1 MLEYLKKIGFV
12 LDDNRNDV
20 IIKRNF
26 RFPTLSCRLADS
38 VIAADSNNAI
48 VFVLS
53 YFVSDD
59 FAKQQVEFSFDEW
72 NEKGLDADA
81 FLKVKRDVPQLF
93 DFFSIQ
99 NSLLNR
105 IFVSRLHGRKA
116 YKKRNFPLAI
126 KWARVKKEFGVIDN
140 TNTIVD
146 SVVGVGGDD
155 VDSNVEINN
164 KIIYLNNVMQ
174 NCVKKAAE
182 SYSYMPFELYFDSY
196 KKLKRLNGMNKIADT
211 EVSGNSVPHRTS
223 RNLVFKEFV
232 GKVNALQKGC

>member
-1 MLEYLKKIGFV
+1 MLEYLKRVGFA
-12 LDDNRNDV
+12 LNDNRNDV

-38 VIAADSNNAI
+38 VIVDDDNNAL

-72 NEKGLDADA
+72 NDKGIDAEA
-81 FLKVKRDVPQLF
+81 FDKVRRDVPQLF

-126 KWARVKKEFGVIDN
+126 KWARIKKEFGVIAGTGTVSN
-140 TNTIVD
+140 SVIGD
-146 SVVGVGGDD
+146 SVGVGGE
-155 VDSNVEINN
+155 VEINN

-182 SYSYMPFELYFDSY
+182 TYSYMPFELYFDSY
-196 KKLKRLNGMNKIADT
+196 KKVKRLNGMNKIADT
-211 EVSGNSVPHRTS
+211 ETSKNVSRRTS

-232 GKVNALQKGC
+232 GKVKALQKGC

>member
-1 MLEYLKKIGFV
+1 MLEYLKRVGFALV
-12 LDDNRNDV
+12 DDDV
-20 IIKRNF
+20 IIKHNF

-38 VIAADSNNAI
+38 VIVDDDNNAL

-72 NEKGLDADA
+72 NDKGLDADA

-126 KWARVKKEFGVIDN
+126 KWARVKKEFGVISDA
-140 TNTIVD
+140 IVN
-146 SVVGVGGDD
+146 SVVAIG
-155 VDSNVEINN
+155 DSNVEINN
-164 KIIYLNNVMQ
+164 KIIYLNNVMK

-211 EVSGNSVPHRTS
+211 EVSGNSVHHRTS

>member
-1 MLEYLKKIGFV
+1 MLEYLKKVGFA
-12 LDDNRNDV
+12 LDDDDI

-38 VIAADSNNAI
+38 VITSGDNAL

-72 NEKGLDADA
+72 NDKGFDAEA
-81 FLKVKRDVPQLF
+81 FAKVKRDVPQLF

-105 IFVSRLHGRKA
+105 IFVSRLNGRKA

-126 KWARVKKEFGVIDN
+126 KWARVKKEFGVISDAVSN
-140 TNTIVD
+140 
-146 SVVGVGGDD
+146 SVVAIGDD
-155 VDSNVEINN
+155 VEINN
-164 KIIYLNNVMQ
+164 KIVYFTSVMQ
-174 NCVKKAAE
+174 NCVKKAADT
-182 SYSYMPFELYFDSY
+182 YSYMPFELYFDSY
-196 KKLKRLNGMNKIADT
+196 KKVKRLRNIVDASASSN
-211 EVSGNSVPHRTS
+211 VSTRTS

-232 GKVNALQKGC
+232 SKVKALQKGC

>member
-1 MLEYLKKIGFV
+1 MLEYLKRVGFA
-12 LDDNRNDV
+12 LNDNRNDV

-38 VIAADSNNAI
+38 VITNGDNAL

-72 NEKGLDADA
+72 NDKGLDADA
-81 FLKVKRDVPQLF
+81 FDKVKRDVPQLF

-126 KWARVKKEFGVIDN
+126 KRARVRKEFGVIDN
-140 TNTIVD
+140 TNTIDNSVSGVVVD
-146 SVVGVGGDD
+146 S
-155 VDSNVEINN
+155 EINN
-164 KIIYLNNVMQ
+164 KIVYFTSVMQ

-182 SYSYMPFELYFDSY
+182 TYSYMPFELYFDSY
-196 KKLKRLNGMNKIADT
+196 KKLKRLRNIVDAETSKN
-211 EVSGNSVPHRTS
+211 VSRRTS

>member
-1 MLEYLKKIGFV
+1 MLEYLKRVGFA
-12 LDDNRNDV
+12 LNDNRNDV

-38 VIAADSNNAI
+38 VIVDDDNNAL

-72 NEKGLDADA
+72 NDKGLDADA

-140 TNTIVD
+140 TNAIGGGVSGVVVD
-146 SVVGVGGDD
+146 S
-155 VDSNVEINN
+155 EINN
-164 KIIYLNNVMQ
+164 KIVYFTSVMQ

-196 KKLKRLNGMNKIADT
+196 KKLKRLNGIIENNFIHDAETSKN
-211 EVSGNSVPHRTS
+211 VSRRTS

>member
-1 MLEYLKKIGFV
+1 MLEYLKRVGFA
-12 LDDNRNDV
+12 LNDNRNDV

-38 VIAADSNNAI
+38 VIVDDDNNAI

-72 NEKGLDADA
+72 NEKGLDAEVFD
-81 FLKVKRDVPQLF
+81 KVKRDVPQLF

-126 KWARVKKEFGVIDN
+126 RWARVRKEFGVIDN
-140 TNTIVD
+140 TNAID
-146 SVVGVGGDD
+146 NSFGVGVGE
-155 VDSNVEINN
+155 NREINN
-164 KIIYLNNVMQ
+164 KIVYFTSVMQ

-196 KKLKRLNGMNKIADT
+196 KKVKRLNGIIGNNFIHDAETLKN
-211 EVSGNSVPHRTS
+211 VSRRTS

-232 GKVNALQKGC
+232 GKVKALQKLT

>member
-1 MLEYLKKIGFV
+1 MLEYLKRVGFV
-12 LDDNRNDV
+12 LDDDV

-38 VIAADSNNAI
+38 VIVDDDNNAI

-72 NEKGLDADA
+72 NDKGLDADA
-81 FLKVKRDVPQLF
+81 FDKVRRDVPQLF

-126 KWARVKKEFGVIDN
+126 KWARVRKEFGVIDN
-140 TNTIVD
+140 TNAID
-146 SVVGVGGDD
+146 NSVGVG
-155 VDSNVEINN
+155 VDSKVEINN

-196 KKLKRLNGMNKIADT
+196 KKLKRLRNIVDASA
-211 EVSGNSVPHRTS
+211 SGNVSTRTS

>member
-1 MLEYLKKIGFV
+1 MLEYLKRVGFA
-12 LDDNRNDV
+12 LNDNRNDV

-26 RFPTLSCRLADS
+26 RFPTLSCRLAD
-38 VIAADSNNAI
+38 NAL

-72 NEKGLDADA
+72 NDKGLDADA
-81 FLKVKRDVPQLF
+81 FDKARRDVPQLF

-126 KWARVKKEFGVIDN
+126 KWARVRKEFGVISDAIDN
-140 TNTIVD
+140 SVSGVVVD
-146 SVVGVGGDD
+146 S
-155 VDSNVEINN
+155 EINN
-164 KIIYLNNVMQ
+164 KIVYFTSVMQ

-196 KKLKRLNGMNKIADT
+196 KKLKRLNGIIENNSIHDAETSKN
-211 EVSGNSVPHRTS
+211 VSRRTS